1 MFFRKKDDLSKKI
14 IVVSGLPRSGTS
26 LMMMMLDAAGIPPM
40 QDYVR
45 EADADNPKGYY
56 EFERVKKLP
65 DGDTGWVRDAK
76 GKSVKVITMLLEH
89 LPKNNTYDVVIMR
102 REIGEI
108 LASQRKMLER
118 RGEDPNK
125 VSDAEM
131 GDLFSK
137 HFEQVMVWIR
147 KQKNFRFVE
156 VSYNHLLE
164 EPEAEIAKVNQFLG
178 GNLDTEAM
186 LAKIDPKLYRQRQEP

>member
-1 MFFRKKDDLSKKI
+1 MFFWKKNELSNKI
-14 IVVSGLPRSGTS
+14 IIVSGLPRSGTS

-40 QDYVR
+40 QDHIR

-65 DGDTGWVRDAK
+65 EGDTQWIGDAK
-76 GKSVKVITMLLEH
+76 GKVVKVITMLLEH
-89 LPKNNTYDVVIMR
+89 LPNNYKYDVIMMR

-125 VSDAEM
+125 VSDEELS
-131 GDLFSK
+131 DLFSK
-137 HFEQVMVWIR
+137 HFDQVMEWIAD
-147 KQKNFRFVE
+147 QKNFRYVE
-156 VSYNHLLE
+156 VNYNTLLE
-164 EPEAEIAKVNQFLG
+164 TPEKEIAKVNKFLSG
-178 GNLDTEAM
+178 KLDEAAM
-186 LAKIDPKLYRQRQEP
+186 LAKIDPQLYRQRK